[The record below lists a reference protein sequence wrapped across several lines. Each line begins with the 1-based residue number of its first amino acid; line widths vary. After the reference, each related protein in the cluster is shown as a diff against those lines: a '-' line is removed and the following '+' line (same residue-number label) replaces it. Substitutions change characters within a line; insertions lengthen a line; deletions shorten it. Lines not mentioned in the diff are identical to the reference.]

1 MAKGDL
7 QLVDGGYQLTVSYSR
22 VNSTLANDRL
32 RLGVVGRRLYVE
44 RDAAVG

>member
-7 QLVDGGYQLTVSYSR
+7 QLVDGYQLTVSYSH